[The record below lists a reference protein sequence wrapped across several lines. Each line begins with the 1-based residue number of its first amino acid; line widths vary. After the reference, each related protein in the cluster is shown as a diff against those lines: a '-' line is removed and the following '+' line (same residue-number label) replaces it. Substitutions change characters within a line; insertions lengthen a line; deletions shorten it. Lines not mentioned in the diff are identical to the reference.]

1 MYIIVRAEAMP
12 HLSCEVER
20 IFETHDEARNELRN
34 LYESELEQCILGE
47 FVTEDDKDYAC
58 WIEGDMAQIAPPHGT
73 SAIMFQIFDTDD
85 C

>member
-12 HLSCEVER
+12 HLQCKVER
-20 IFETHDEARNELRN
+20 ICETHEEAQAELRSM
-34 LYESELEQCILGE
+34 YEYELDQCILCE

-73 SAIMFQIFDTDD
+73 SAIMFQIFDADD